1 MYDLKGKE
9 VCRFMSRPMSLA
21 QVALKKLTRYLR
33 ARPRMVFEFERQVA
47 EGLEVYSDTDW
58 AGCPR
63 TRKSTT
69 GGCAMV
75 GSHLIKAWSSTQAS
89 VALSSGEAE
98 YYGPVHG
105 VMHWPRYSVVVQRC
119 WPAAQATCLD

>member
-1 MYDLKGKE
+1 MI
-9 VCRFMSRPMSLA
+9 
-21 QVALKKLTRYLR
+21 
-33 ARPRMVFEFERQVA
+33 FEFERQDA
-47 EGLEVYSDTDW
+47 KGLEVYSDTDW

-98 YYGPVHG
+98 HYGLVRG
-105 VMHWPRYSVVVQRC
+105 VGIGLGIKSLYRDAGLPLKLRAWTDSSASMGVAKR
-119 WPAAQATCLD
+119 